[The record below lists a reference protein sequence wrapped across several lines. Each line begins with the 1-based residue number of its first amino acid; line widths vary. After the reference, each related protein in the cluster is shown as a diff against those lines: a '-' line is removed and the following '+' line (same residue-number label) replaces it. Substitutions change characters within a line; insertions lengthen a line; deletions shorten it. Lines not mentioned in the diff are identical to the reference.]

1 MLSIKTTV
9 KGKIN
14 QHRLDYCY
22 GVNMK
27 KIFMGVICGL
37 LNGLFG
43 SGGGVAA
50 VPMLEAAKLEA
61 KESHAT
67 SVALIFVLS
76 LATTISYFLGDKL
89 DFTMAWSY
97 IPYGLVGAI
106 AGAVL
111 LKKIPNSLLRRIFGV
126 IILFAAFR
134 ILVKQ

>member
-1 MLSIKTTV
+1 
-9 KGKIN
+9 
-14 QHRLDYCY
+14 
-22 GVNMK
+22 MK
-27 KIFMGVICGL
+27 KFFMGTVCGL

-50 VPMLEAAKLEA
+50 VPMLESAELEP

-76 LATTISYFLGDKL
+76 LATTLSYLLGDKL
-89 DFTMAWSY
+89 DFGMAWSY
-97 IPYGLVGAI
+97 IPYGAVGAVI
-106 AGAVL
+106 GAVL

-134 ILVKQ
+134 ILVKP

>member
-1 MLSIKTTV
+1 
-9 KGKIN
+9 
-14 QHRLDYCY
+14 
-22 GVNMK
+22 MK
-27 KIFMGVICGL
+27 KLFMGVICGL

-50 VPMLEAAKLEA
+50 VPLLEAAKLEP

-89 DFTMAWSY
+89 DFGMAWSY
-97 IPYGLVGAI
+97 IPYGLAGAA
-106 AGAVL
+106 AGAVM